1 MTLNVM
7 KPAEGIYTTSEMPKV
22 FTLPVKCRR
31 YLHRMKSTGVF
42 TLKGEM
48 TRVFTLKGEMPKV
61 FTLHSVRVF
70 TPKENKWG
78 IYTTL

>member
-1 MTLNVM
+1 MTFNVM

-31 YLHRMKSTGVF
+31 YLHQWKTAGVF

-48 TRVFTLKGEMPKV
+48 TRVFTLHCMGY
-61 FTLHSVRVF
+61 LHRMKS
-70 TPKENKWG
+70 TGG
-78 IYTTL
+78 I

>member
-1 MTLNVM
+1 MALNVM

-22 FTLPVKCRR
+22 FTPKGEMTRVFTLHSMG

-48 TRVFTLKGEMPKV
+48 PKVFTPRCEMTRVFTLVCTE
-61 FTLHSVRVF
+61 VF
-70 TPKENKWG
+70 TPCR
-78 IYTTL
+78 